1 MIVSA
6 MSAAP
11 LHGVGC
17 SGVALISRDFLQEA
31 VRCHLVVGHHFRFAS
46 TRCLKR
52 IVAAMG
58 GLIVIELVA
67 A

>member
-1 MIVSA
+1 MIVPA
-6 MSAAP
+6 MSTAP
-11 LHGVGC
+11 LHSVGC
-17 SGVALISRDFLQEA
+17 SGVALIGRDFLQEA
-31 VRCHLVVGHHFRFAS
+31 VRCHLVVGHHFGLAS

-52 IVAAMG
+52 MIAAMG